1 MGDGFY
7 TSTLSMGD
15 GFYAILDYSQAM
27 RKRSLMGLLA
37 ACYMLLALP
46 SAHLRLHIDNVAAA
60 VRDVCHFDELEVGQW
75 WVQYLSLARVHRE
88 PAHVG
93 PAAQEAVRN
102 DAEDEG
108 LGGFGIVGDNLL
120 RSGGGH
126 AAELGAALELEIIAY
141 LEVLR
146 MAGCRITPV
155 LVFWTKRELN
165 WVKFTFE
172 TGFELPSSCVDL
184 P

>member
-60 VRDVCHFDELEVGQW
+60 VRT
-75 WVQYLSLARVHRE
+75 R
-88 PAHVG
+88 
-93 PAAQEAVRN
+93 
-102 DAEDEG
+102 
-108 LGGFGIVGDNLL
+108 
-120 RSGGGH
+120 
-126 AAELGAALELEIIAY
+126 
-141 LEVLR
+141 
-146 MAGCRITPV
+146 
-155 LVFWTKRELN
+155 
-165 WVKFTFE
+165 
-172 TGFELPSSCVDL
+172 CVSF
-184 P
+184 